1 MPTVNCTLFDTHAS
15 VKKLVEAGFT
25 EQQSEAYV
33 QVISE
38 ALGSNLVPK
47 HDIAEVKR
55 DIEALRLATKADLRA
70 ELAELKTELKV
81 DIAGV
86 RTEIERMG
94 RTIVMWNV
102 GALLAVAGFVYTI
115 IRFGGGP

>member
-1 MPTVNCTLFDTHAS
+1 MNSLFDTHAS
-15 VKKLVEAGFT
+15 VKKLKDAGFT
-25 EQQSEAYV
+25 EQQAEAQV
-33 QVISE
+33 EVISGL
-38 ALGSNLVPK
+38 LGSSLATK
-47 HDIAEVKR
+47 LDIAEVKH
-55 DIEALRLATKADLRA
+55 DIEALRLATKADIA
-70 ELAELKTELKV
+70 ELRTELKTDIAGVRTE
-81 DIAGV
+81 IAGV